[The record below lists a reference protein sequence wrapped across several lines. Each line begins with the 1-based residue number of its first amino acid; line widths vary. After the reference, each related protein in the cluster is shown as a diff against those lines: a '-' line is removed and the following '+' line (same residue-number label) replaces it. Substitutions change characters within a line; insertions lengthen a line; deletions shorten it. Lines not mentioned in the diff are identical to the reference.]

1 MQGFRR
7 DWLVALAL
15 FLSLFLVVGAGFET
29 TGAFFSPLL
38 KEFGWSRTRLSLLS
52 SALYGFGG
60 LSTPLA
66 GWLLDRIGARIVM
79 IVSAMLTVAGLVLA
93 SQSNSFAPIF
103 AAYLAL
109 GVAAVGGMFL
119 PAAYVVTNQFS
130 ERRGLVMG
138 LVMAG
143 SALGGM
149 AMNPLVGLMLPIL
162 GWRDTYRVLTLP
174 ILVIALPAIL
184 TQVQSHPSTEIKA
197 SGAPA
202 APGLS
207 GLDLARALRTRSFW
221 LIALFALCYSM
232 GAVASLVHVV
242 PYLIGQ
248 GYAIAMATAIQGLI
262 LGFAGLGKPI
272 VGWIADRLDSRWA
285 AALSLLTLA
294 FGFLAIIGA
303 RQIALLWLS
312 VPLVG
317 LALGS
322 PGIVLPLMTAWCFGL
337 KRFGTISGM
346 LGLATTLGIA
356 AGPVVT
362 GAIFDATHSYHAAFA
377 LFVVLE
383 LIATAAAVACRPLE
397 AARLVLQPAAA
408 LT

>member
-1 MQGFRR
+1 MQGLRR

-79 IVSAMLTVAGLVLA
+79 IAGAMLTVAGLVLA
-93 SQSNSFAPIF
+93 SQSHSFAPMF

-119 PAAYVVTNQFS
+119 PAAYVVTNQFT

-138 LVMAG
+138 MVMAG

-197 SGAPA
+197 SGTPG
-202 APGLS
+202 GLS
-207 GLDLARALRTRSFW
+207 GLDLASALRTRSFW

-242 PYLIGQ
+242 PYLIGE

-294 FGFLAIIGA
+294 FGFLAILGA

-346 LGLATTLGIA
+346 LGLASTLGIA
-356 AGPVVT
+356 AGPVVA
-362 GAIFDATHSYHAAFA
+362 GAIFDAMQSYHAAFA

-383 LIATAAAVACRPLE
+383 LIATAAAVACRPLQTH
-397 AARLVLQPAAA
+397 RPVLQPAAA
-408 LT
+408 SA

>member
-1 MQGFRR
+1 MQGLRR

-15 FLSLFLVVGAGFET
+15 FLSLFLVIGAGFET

-52 SALYGFGG
+52 STLYGFGG

-79 IVSAMLTVAGLVLA
+79 IAGAMLTVAGLVLA
-93 SQSNSFAPIF
+93 SQSHSFAPMF

-119 PAAYVVTNQFS
+119 PAAYVVTNQFT

-138 LVMAG
+138 MVMAG

-184 TQVQSHPSTEIKA
+184 IQVQSHPSTEIKA
-197 SGAPA
+197 SGTPE

-207 GLDLARALRTRSFW
+207 GLDPASAL
-221 LIALFALCYSM
+221 
-232 GAVASLVHVV
+232 
-242 PYLIGQ
+242 
-248 GYAIAMATAIQGLI
+248 
-262 LGFAGLGKPI
+262 K
-272 VGWIADRLDSRWA
+272 
-285 AALSLLTLA
+285 
-294 FGFLAIIGA
+294 
-303 RQIALLWLS
+303 
-312 VPLVG
+312 
-317 LALGS
+317 
-322 PGIVLPLMTAWCFGL
+322 
-337 KRFGTISGM
+337 
-346 LGLATTLGIA
+346 
-356 AGPVVT
+356 
-362 GAIFDATHSYHAAFA
+362 
-377 LFVVLE
+377 
-383 LIATAAAVACRPLE
+383 
-397 AARLVLQPAAA
+397 
-408 LT
+408 